1 MAIHLGA
8 VPAGSTIYIP
18 FASYDAAGAS
28 ATLSGLAT
36 TDIELYK
43 NGSATA
49 RASDNGYALLDT
61 DGIDFSSK
69 TGINGFSVDLS
80 DNSDAGFYVVGGFY
94 WVVVA
99 SVTIATQTVNLIA
112 ATFTITDAI
121 DLSDVQSHLTKVYSD
136 TTAIHSDTT
145 IITSDLAEVDTSDI
159 RSAITVANSQILI
172 IKSDVSDVLSRVVV
186 INSETTDIQSETEVI
201 QSQAVAIRA
210 IVSDIQSDT
219 NVMVPIVSDIQSDT
233 NVLVTKMRGVVVATG
248 TIGATGNTTTALH
261 LDNAVFDSLSDDEL
275 NGYLLV
281 LYDNSADEYHTRT
294 ILDWTDT
301 GDLATVA
308 TLPFTPEASVDLYW
322 VLPPTSS
329 HNAELSGT
337 VSDVRSM
344 LTKVYS
350 DTTHIVS
357 DTTTLASDLAEG
369 DFSDILS
376 RLTVTNSQVLI
387 IKSDT
392 SDIKSHLTVLVGAG
406 GIISDIGSG
415 VDAIQAAGAALTAA
429 QDSKLTQIHSDT
441 QPVGTLFEIVSDI
454 YSDTTAIEAGGGSLT
469 ATQAS
474 QLARVQSIAI
484 VIEPYTS
491 DTVSMVTVI
500 KSDTSDIISTLVK
513 VYSDTAAIDSN
524 VDKVYSDTTHIVSD
538 TTTLASDLAE
548 ADFSDI
554 QSNLTKIYSDTT
566 AIHSDTNLAT
576 PALIADAV
584 WDEATS
590 GHVTAGTFG
599 QTLYIARANTAA
611 GNGGGTNTIELD
623 ASASAT
629 NDFYNGHM
637 IVLTGGTGLSQA
649 KFITD
654 YVGAT
659 KIATVAEDW
668 LTTPDATS
676 VFVIIPF
683 PASTEGDI
691 SDVLSR
697 LTVTNSQ
704 VLIIKS
710 DTSDIKS
717 HLTAIATVTSDI
729 QSDTNLLITR
739 IGEGDW
745 SDVLSRLTVTNSQ
758 LVVVK
763 SDVAHTESDAARI
776 ESKAVQI
783 YSDTTIIASDAA
795 QLTFTQA
802 GVVDANV
809 QYVNDVAVTGTGANG
824 DEWGPV

>member
-8 VPAGSTIYIP
+8 VAANSTIYIP

-36 TDIELYK
+36 TDIEVYK

-61 DGIDFSSK
+61 DGIDFNAK
-69 TGINGFSVDLS
+69 TGINGFSIDLS
-80 DNSDAGFYVVGGFY
+80 DNSDASFYSVGGFY

-99 SVTIATQTVNLIA
+99 SVTIATQTVNLVA

-121 DLSDVQSHLTKVYSD
+121 DLSDVQSHLTKVY
-136 TTAIHSDTT
+136 SDTT

-201 QSQAVAIRA
+201 QSQ
-210 IVSDIQSDT
+210 
-219 NVMVPIVSDIQSDT
+219 
-233 NVLVTKMRGVVVATG
+233 
-248 TIGATGNTTTALH
+248 
-261 LDNAVFDSLSDDEL
+261 
-275 NGYLLV
+275 
-281 LYDNSADEYHTRT
+281 
-294 ILDWTDT
+294 
-301 GDLATVA
+301 
-308 TLPFTPEASVDLYW
+308 
-322 VLPPTSS
+322 
-329 HNAELSGT
+329 
-337 VSDVRSM
+337 
-344 LTKVYS
+344 
-350 DTTHIVS
+350 
-357 DTTTLASDLAEG
+357 
-369 DFSDILS
+369 
-376 RLTVTNSQVLI
+376 VLI
-387 IKSDT
+387 LKSDT
-392 SDIKSHLTVLVGAG
+392 SDIQSHLTVWDGAG
-406 GIISDIGSG
+406 GILSDINSG
-415 VDAIQAAGAALTAA
+415 VNAIQAAGGALTAG

-441 QPVGTLFEIVSDI
+441 QPVGTMFEIISDI
-454 YSDTTAIEAGGGSLT
+454 YSDTTAIEGTVGGGEGDISDVLSRLT
-469 ATQAS
+469 VTNS
-474 QLARVQSIAI
+474 QLLI
-484 VIEPYTS
+484 V
-491 DTVSMVTVI
+491 

-513 VYSDTAAIDSN
+513 VYSDT
-524 VDKVYSDTTHIVSD
+524 
-538 TTTLASDLAE
+538 
-548 ADFSDI
+548 
-554 QSNLTKIYSDTT
+554 T

-576 PALIADAV
+576 PALVADAV

-611 GNGGGTNTIELD
+611 GNGGGTATIELD

-683 PASTEGDI
+683 PNSEGGDI

-763 SDVAHTESDAARI
+763 SDVAHTESDAARV

-802 GVVDANV
+802 GVVDANI

>member
-43 NGSATA
+43 NGSATP

-61 DGIDFSSK
+61 DGIDFNAK
-69 TGINGFSVDLS
+69 TGINGFSVDLN

-99 SVTIATQTVNLIA
+99 SVTIATQTVNLVA

-172 IKSDVSDVLSRVVV
+172 IKSDTSDIISRLVV

-201 QSQAVAIRA
+201 QSLAVVIEAYA
-210 IVSDIQSDT
+210 SDT
-219 NVMVPIVSDIQSDT
+219 
-233 NVLVTKMRGVVVATG
+233 
-248 TIGATGNTTTALH
+248 
-261 LDNAVFDSLSDDEL
+261 
-275 NGYLLV
+275 
-281 LYDNSADEYHTRT
+281 
-294 ILDWTDT
+294 
-301 GDLATVA
+301 
-308 TLPFTPEASVDLYW
+308 
-322 VLPPTSS
+322 
-329 HNAELSGT
+329 
-337 VSDVRSM
+337 
-344 LTKVYS
+344 
-350 DTTHIVS
+350 
-357 DTTTLASDLAEG
+357 
-369 DFSDILS
+369 
-376 RLTVTNSQVLI
+376 
-387 IKSDT
+387 
-392 SDIKSHLTVLVGAG
+392 
-406 GIISDIGSG
+406 
-415 VDAIQAAGAALTAA
+415 
-429 QDSKLTQIHSDT
+429 
-441 QPVGTLFEIVSDI
+441 
-454 YSDTTAIEAGGGSLT
+454 YSDTTAIH
-469 ATQAS
+469 TQTTKIDSDIAS
-474 QLARVQSIAI
+474 QFAI
-484 VIEPYTS
+484 IEPY
-491 DTVSMVTVI
+491 
-500 KSDTSDIISTLVK
+500 
-513 VYSDTAAIDSN
+513 
-524 VDKVYSDTTHIVSD
+524 VSD
-538 TTTLASDLAE
+538 
-548 ADFSDI
+548 
-554 QSNLTKIYSDTT
+554 IYSDTT

-590 GHVTAGTFG
+590 GHVTAGTYG
-599 QTLYIARANTAA
+599 QEFYVKRANTAQS
-611 GNGGGTNTIELD
+611 GTATTIVLD

-629 NDFYNGHM
+629 DDFYNDDM
-637 IVLTGGTGLSQA
+637 IVITAGTGIGQA
-649 KFITD
+649 RFITD

-659 KIATVAEDW
+659 KTATVATWRTNPGADSEFFI
-668 LTTPDATS
+668 L
-676 VFVIIPF
+676 PF
-683 PASTEGDI
+683 PPASTDGDI

-717 HLTAIATVTSDI
+717 HLTAISAVTSDI

-763 SDVAHTESDAARI
+763 SDVAHTESDASRI

-802 GVVDANV
+802 GVVDANI